1 MNIRKG
7 IISFLL
13 LTFTLVLFACG
24 TAEGEGSSTSDKNK
38 TIRIGYQKG
47 NTLHILKETGFLDE
61 AAEEV
66 GYDIKWEMFT
76 HGNTLMEGIYANAI
90 DYGHAADG
98 PGIFAQATSK
108 PFVYVGADEPNP
120 EGVGVMVKKD
130 SGITSLKQ
138 LEGKK
143 IGALE
148 GGNHHYLAILAL
160 ESAGLSVDDVEW
172 VYPEDAATGRSLFE
186 TDAIDALAS
195 YDPFFASAEEEM
207 EVITLTEDTTYDN
220 YPNRTFYFAS
230 ENFAKNHPD
239 LIELILEQTDIAD
252 KWANENR
259 DEVVTMMSE
268 ALGISEATIER
279 QIYRRTFGASKITE
293 EIITEQQ
300 KQADKYEEIGL
311 IPEQIDVREKVF
323 EF

>member
-1 MNIRKG
+1 MGKMNIRKG

-90 DYGHAADG
+90 DYGHAADV

-186 TDAIDALAS
+186 TDAID
-195 YDPFFASAEEEM
+195 
-207 EVITLTEDTTYDN
+207 
-220 YPNRTFYFAS
+220 
-230 ENFAKNHPD
+230 
-239 LIELILEQTDIAD
+239 
-252 KWANENR
+252 
-259 DEVVTMMSE
+259 
-268 ALGISEATIER
+268 
-279 QIYRRTFGASKITE
+279 
-293 EIITEQQ
+293 
-300 KQADKYEEIGL
+300 
-311 IPEQIDVREKVF
+311 
-323 EF
+323 

>member
-1 MNIRKG
+1 LVCLQFTYTRY
-7 IISFLL
+7 LY
-13 LTFTLVLFACG
+13 TFPTRR
-24 TAEGEGSSTSDKNK
+24 SSDL
-38 TIRIGYQKG
+38 
-47 NTLHILKETGFLDE
+47 NTLHILKETGFSAK
-61 AAEEV
+61 AAAEV

-138 LEGKK
+138 LKGKK

-268 ALGISEATIER
+268 ALGISEATIE
-279 QIYRRTFGASKITE
+279 
-293 EIITEQQ
+293 
-300 KQADKYEEIGL
+300 
-311 IPEQIDVREKVF
+311 
-323 EF
+323 